1 MSITVKLAISL
12 CLAVLLSLGKEVRMA
27 VYNVIPARFTNLDIR
42 DTLNANGGSV
52 GDNSSDYF
60 GVRAN
65 VNIFS
70 LKKPVKFNKQFVTDA
85 DAWWKADNGNFG
97 IILPPTGSLPAV
109 GSPMSPWSWDFPGG
123 SGSPLRISDY
133 AGYNPKAPHLF
144 SMHPDPGLYPNS
156 QFRCSILLRQNAE
169 ISINNIADISR
180 AYMGVVVRHQA
191 NGELRFRTL
200 NRSVMEMQQQEY
212 AVVLDAP
219 NWPDGKVD
227 VYMVASY
234 AEASEQSYSSI
245 NVTLFSMN
253 QGPLETAYMVKTLA
267 KPVPNSFKFDYKV
280 VNDFANEYHLE
291 CTFTSIKGAWEKA
304 RFSVFLESDPI
315 GAFLGGMGESLSP
328 APIGEMLSQ
337 GESYTFNSQSFTRVQ
352 TSQNN
357 YVNYTARY
365 LGDNYQSGSIF
376 FRAK

>member
-1 MSITVKLAISL
+1 
-12 CLAVLLSLGKEVRMA
+12 
-27 VYNVIPARFTNLDIR
+27 
-42 DTLNANGGSV
+42 
-52 GDNSSDYF
+52 
-60 GVRAN
+60 
-65 VNIFS
+65 
-70 LKKPVKFNKQFVTDA
+70 
-85 DAWWKADNGNFG
+85 
-97 IILPPTGSLPAV
+97 
-109 GSPMSPWSWDFPGG
+109 
-123 SGSPLRISDY
+123 
-133 AGYNPKAPHLF
+133 
-144 SMHPDPGLYPNS
+144 PDPGLYPNS

-212 AVVLDAP
+212 AVVLDVP

-376 FRAK
+376 F